1 MRQQYHIWQSALSKG
16 QINEILN
23 LVDNNSLFNA
33 PVFSSNKLIQKKRS
47 SKICWINQS
56 WVQELLWEYILE
68 ANKKTFHVDVINK
81 SEIQFT
87 EYRSDEGG
95 KYDWHHDVNWNGQD
109 GLDRK
114 LSISI
119 QLSDKLDYEGGDFEF
134 EEIKSS
140 MDFKGIGTIIIFP
153 SYLRH
158 RITKVTSGTRRS
170 LVAWFYGPN
179 WKVFIF
185 FLKYLTFI
193 IN

>member
-1 MRQQYHIWQSALSKG
+1 MRQQFHIWQSALSKE
-16 QINEILN
+16 QIIEILN
-23 LVDNNSLFNA
+23 LVDNNSLLNA
-33 PVFSSNKLIQKKRS
+33 PVFSSSKLIQKKRS
-47 SKICWINQS
+47 SKIYWINES

-68 ANKKTFHVDVINK
+68 ANQKTFHVDVINK

-95 KYDWHHDVNWNGQD
+95 KYDWHHDVNWNGQE

-119 QLSDKLDYEGGDFEF
+119 QLSDKLDYEGGNFEF
-134 EEIKSS
+134 EEFTSS
-140 MDFKGIGTIIIFP
+140 MDFKEIGTIIIFP

-158 RITKVTSGTRRS
+158 RVTKVTSGTRRS

-179 WKVFIF
+179 WK
-185 FLKYLTFI
+185 
-193 IN
+193 

>member
-1 MRQQYHIWQSALSKG
+1 MRQQFHIWQSALSKE
-16 QINEILN
+16 QIIEILN
-23 LVDNNSLFNA
+23 LVDNNSLLNA
-33 PVFSSNKLIQKKRS
+33 PVFSSSKSIQKKRS
-47 SKICWINQS
+47 SKIYWINES
-56 WVQELLWEYILE
+56 WVQKLLWEYILE

-95 KYDWHHDVNWNGQD
+95 KYDWHHDVNWNAQE

-119 QLSDKLDYEGGDFEF
+119 QLSDKTDYLGGDFEF
-134 EEIKSS
+134 EEINSS

-158 RITKVTSGTRRS
+158 RVTKVTSGTRRS

-179 WKVFIF
+179 WK
-185 FLKYLTFI
+185 
-193 IN
+193 

>member
-1 MRQQYHIWQSALSKG
+1 MRQQFHIWQSALSKQ

-33 PVFSSNKLIQKKRS
+33 PVFSSSKSIQKKRS
-47 SKICWINQS
+47 SKICWVNES

-81 SEIQFT
+81 SRIQFT

-109 GLDRK
+109 DMDRK

-119 QLSDKLDYEGGDFEF
+119 QLSDKTDYLGGDFEF
-134 EEIKSS
+134 EEINSS

-158 RITKVTSGTRRS
+158 RVTKVTSGTRRS
-170 LVAWFYGPN
+170 LVAWFYGPS
-179 WKVFIF
+179 WK
-185 FLKYLTFI
+185 
-193 IN
+193 

>member
-1 MRQQYHIWQSALSKG
+1 MRQQFHIWQSALSKQ

-33 PVFSSNKLIQKKRS
+33 PVFSSSKSIQKKRS
-47 SKICWINQS
+47 SKICWVNES

-95 KYDWHHDVNWNGQD
+95 KYDWHHDVNWNAQE

-119 QLSDKLDYEGGDFEF
+119 QLSDKTDYLGGDFEF
-134 EEIKSS
+134 EEINSS

-158 RITKVTSGTRRS
+158 RVTKVTSGTRRS

-179 WKVFIF
+179 WK
-185 FLKYLTFI
+185 
-193 IN
+193 

>member
-1 MRQQYHIWQSALSKG
+1 M
-16 QINEILN
+16 
-23 LVDNNSLFNA
+23 
-33 PVFSSNKLIQKKRS
+33 
-47 SKICWINQS
+47 
-56 WVQELLWEYILE
+56 WEYILE

-119 QLSDKLDYEGGDFEF
+119 QLSDKTDYLGGDFEF
-134 EEIKSS
+134 EEINSS

-158 RITKVTSGTRRS
+158 RVTKVTSGTRRS
-170 LVAWFYGPN
+170 LVAWFYGPS
-179 WKVFIF
+179 WK
-185 FLKYLTFI
+185 
-193 IN
+193 

>member
-1 MRQQYHIWQSALSKG
+1 MRQQFHIWQSALSKE
-16 QINEILN
+16 QIIEILN
-23 LVDNNSLFNA
+23 LVDNNSLLNA
-33 PVFSSNKLIQKKRS
+33 PVFSSSKSIQKKRS
-47 SKICWINQS
+47 SKICWVNES

-95 KYDWHHDVNWNGQD
+95 KYDWHHDVNWNAQE

-119 QLSDKLDYEGGDFEF
+119 QLSDKTDYLGGDFEF
-134 EEIKSS
+134 EEINSS

-158 RITKVTSGTRRS
+158 RVTKVTSGTRRS

-179 WKVFIF
+179 WK
-185 FLKYLTFI
+185 
-193 IN
+193 

>member
-1 MRQQYHIWQSALSKG
+1 MRQQFHIWQSALSKE

-33 PVFSSNKLIQKKRS
+33 PVFSSSKSIQKKRS
-47 SKICWINQS
+47 SKIYWINES
-56 WVQELLWEYILE
+56 WVQKLLWEYILE

-87 EYRSDEGG
+87 EYRSHEGG
-95 KYDWHHDVNWNGQD
+95 KYDWHHDVNWNAQE

-119 QLSDKLDYEGGDFEF
+119 QLSDKTDYLGGDFEF
-134 EEIKSS
+134 EEINSS

-158 RITKVTSGTRRS
+158 RVTKVTSGTRRS

-179 WKVFIF
+179 WK
-185 FLKYLTFI
+185 
-193 IN
+193 

>member
-1 MRQQYHIWQSALSKG
+1 MRQQFHIWQSDLSKQ

-33 PVFSSNKLIQKKRS
+33 PVFSSSKSIQKKRS
-47 SKICWINQS
+47 SRICWVNES

-87 EYRSDEGG
+87 EYRSHEGG
-95 KYDWHHDVNWNGQD
+95 KYDWHHDVNWNAQE

-119 QLSDKLDYEGGDFEF
+119 QLSDKTDYEGGDLEF
-134 EEIKSS
+134 ESINSS
-140 MDFKGIGTIIIFP
+140 MDGKGIGTIIIFP

-158 RITKVTSGTRRS
+158 RVTKVTSGTRRS

-179 WKVFIF
+179 WK
-185 FLKYLTFI
+185 
-193 IN
+193 

>member
-1 MRQQYHIWQSALSKG
+1 MRQQFHIWQSALSKE

-23 LVDNNSLFNA
+23 LVDNNSLLNA
-33 PVFSSNKLIQKKRS
+33 PVFSSSKLIQKKRS
-47 SKICWINQS
+47 SKIYWINES

-68 ANKKTFHVDVINK
+68 ANKKTFHFDVINK

-87 EYRSDEGG
+87 EYRSNEGG
-95 KYDWHHDVNWNGQD
+95 KYDWHHDVNWNGQE

-119 QLSDKLDYEGGDFEF
+119 QLSDKLDYEGGNFEF
-134 EEIKSS
+134 EEITSS
-140 MDFKGIGTIIIFP
+140 MDFREIGTIIIFP

-158 RITKVTSGTRRS
+158 RITKVTSGIRRS

-179 WKVFIF
+179 WK
-185 FLKYLTFI
+185 
-193 IN
+193 

>member
-1 MRQQYHIWQSALSKG
+1 MRQQFHIWQSDLSKQ

-33 PVFSSNKLIQKKRS
+33 PVFSSSKSIQKKRS
-47 SKICWINQS
+47 SKICWVNES

-95 KYDWHHDVNWNGQD
+95 KYDWHHDVNWNAQE

-119 QLSDKLDYEGGDFEF
+119 QLSDKTDYLGGDFEF
-134 EEIKSS
+134 EEINSS

-158 RITKVTSGTRRS
+158 RVTKVTSGTRRS

-179 WKVFIF
+179 WK
-185 FLKYLTFI
+185 
-193 IN
+193 

>member
-1 MRQQYHIWQSALSKG
+1 MRQQFHIWQSALSKE

-23 LVDNNSLFNA
+23 LVDNNSLLNA
-33 PVFSSNKLIQKKRS
+33 PVFSSSKLIQKKRS
-47 SKICWINQS
+47 SQIYWINES

-95 KYDWHHDVNWNGQD
+95 KYDWHHDVNWNGQE

-119 QLSDKLDYEGGDFEF
+119 QLSDKLDYEGGNFEF
-134 EEIKSS
+134 EEITSS
-140 MDFKGIGTIIIFP
+140 MDFKEIGTIIIFP

-158 RITKVTSGTRRS
+158 RVTKVTSGTRRS

-179 WKVFIF
+179 WK
-185 FLKYLTFI
+185 
-193 IN
+193 

>member
-1 MRQQYHIWQSALSKG
+1 MRQQFHIWQSALSKE
-16 QINEILN
+16 QIIEILN
-23 LVDNNSLFNA
+23 LVDNNSLLNA
-33 PVFSSNKLIQKKRS
+33 PVFSSSKLIQKKRS
-47 SKICWINQS
+47 SKIYWINES

-68 ANKKTFHVDVINK
+68 ANQKTFHVDVINK

-95 KYDWHHDVNWNGQD
+95 KYDWHHDVNWNGQE

-119 QLSDKLDYEGGDFEF
+119 QLSDKLDYKGGNFEF
-134 EEIKSS
+134 EEFTSS
-140 MDFKGIGTIIIFP
+140 MDFKEIGTIIIFP

-158 RITKVTSGTRRS
+158 RVTKVTSGTRRS

-179 WKVFIF
+179 WK
-185 FLKYLTFI
+185 
-193 IN
+193 

>member
-1 MRQQYHIWQSALSKG
+1 MRQQFHIWQSALSKE
-16 QINEILN
+16 QIIEILN
-23 LVDNNSLFNA
+23 LVDNNSLLNA
-33 PVFSSNKLIQKKRS
+33 PVFSSSKSIQKKRS
-47 SKICWINQS
+47 SKIYWINES
-56 WVQELLWEYILE
+56 WVQKLLWEYILE

-87 EYRSDEGG
+87 EYRSHEGG
-95 KYDWHHDVNWNGQD
+95 KYYWHHDVNWNAQE

-119 QLSDKLDYEGGDFEF
+119 QLSDKTDYLGGDFEF
-134 EEIKSS
+134 EEINSS

-158 RITKVTSGTRRS
+158 RVTKVTSGTRRS

-179 WKVFIF
+179 WK
-185 FLKYLTFI
+185 
-193 IN
+193 

>member
-1 MRQQYHIWQSALSKG
+1 MRQQFHIWQSALSKE
-16 QINEILN
+16 QIIEILN
-23 LVDNNSLFNA
+23 LVDNNSLLNA
-33 PVFSSNKLIQKKRS
+33 PVFSSSKSIQKKRS
-47 SKICWINQS
+47 SKIYWINES
-56 WVQELLWEYILE
+56 WVQKLLWEYILE

-87 EYRSDEGG
+87 EYRSHEGG
-95 KYDWHHDVNWNGQD
+95 KYDWHHDVNWNAQE

-119 QLSDKLDYEGGDFEF
+119 QLSDKTDYLGGDFEF
-134 EEIKSS
+134 EEINSS

-158 RITKVTSGTRRS
+158 RVTKVTSGTRRS

-179 WKVFIF
+179 WK
-185 FLKYLTFI
+185 
-193 IN
+193 

>member
-1 MRQQYHIWQSALSKG
+1 MRQQFHIWQSALSKQ

-33 PVFSSNKLIQKKRS
+33 PVFSSSKSIQKKRS
-47 SKICWINQS
+47 SKICWVNES

-95 KYDWHHDVNWNGQD
+95 KYDWHHDVNWNAQE

-119 QLSDKLDYEGGDFEF
+119 QLSDKTDYLGGDFEF
-134 EEIKSS
+134 EEINSS

-158 RITKVTSGTRRS
+158 RVTKVTSGTRRS
-170 LVAWFYGPN
+170 LVAWFYGPS
-179 WKVFIF
+179 WK
-185 FLKYLTFI
+185 
-193 IN
+193 

>member
-1 MRQQYHIWQSALSKG
+1 MRQQFHIWQSALSKE

-23 LVDNNSLFNA
+23 LVDNNSLLNA
-33 PVFSSNKLIQKKRS
+33 PVFSSSKSIQKKRS
-47 SKICWINQS
+47 SKICWVNES

-95 KYDWHHDVNWNGQD
+95 KYDWHHDVNWNAQE

-119 QLSDKLDYEGGDFEF
+119 QLSDKTDYLGGDFEF
-134 EEIKSS
+134 EEINSS

-158 RITKVTSGTRRS
+158 RVTKVTSGTRRS

-179 WKVFIF
+179 WK
-185 FLKYLTFI
+185 
-193 IN
+193 

>member
-1 MRQQYHIWQSALSKG
+1 MRQQFHIWQSALSKE
-16 QINEILN
+16 QIIEILN
-23 LVDNNSLFNA
+23 LVDNNSLLNA
-33 PVFSSNKLIQKKRS
+33 PVFSSSKSIQKKRS
-47 SKICWINQS
+47 SKIYWINES
-56 WVQELLWEYILE
+56 WVQKLLWEYILE

-87 EYRSDEGG
+87 EYRSHEGG
-95 KYDWHHDVNWNGQD
+95 KYDWHHDVNWNAQE

-119 QLSDKLDYEGGDFEF
+119 QLSDKTDYEGGDFEF

-140 MDFKGIGTIIIFP
+140 MDFKAIGTIIIFP

-158 RITKVTSGTRRS
+158 RVTKVTSGTRRS

-179 WKVFIF
+179 WK
-185 FLKYLTFI
+185 
-193 IN
+193 

>member
-1 MRQQYHIWQSALSKG
+1 MRQQFHIWQSALSKE

-23 LVDNNSLFNA
+23 LVDNNFLLNA
-33 PVFSSNKLIQKKRS
+33 PVFSSSKLIQKKRS
-47 SKICWINQS
+47 SKIYWINES

-68 ANKKTFHVDVINK
+68 ANKKTFHFDVINK

-95 KYDWHHDVNWNGQD
+95 KYDWHHDVNWNGQE

-119 QLSDKLDYEGGDFEF
+119 QLSDKLDYEGGNFEF
-134 EEIKSS
+134 EEITSS
-140 MDFKGIGTIIIFP
+140 MDFKEIGTIIIFP

-158 RITKVTSGTRRS
+158 RVTKVTLGTRRS

-179 WKVFIF
+179 WK
-185 FLKYLTFI
+185 
-193 IN
+193 

>member
-1 MRQQYHIWQSALSKG
+1 MRQQFHIWQSALSKQ
-16 QINEILN
+16 QIIKILN
-23 LVDNNSLFNA
+23 LVDNNSLLNA
-33 PVFSSNKLIQKKRS
+33 PVFSSSKSIQKKRS
-47 SKICWINQS
+47 SKICWMNES
-56 WVQELLWEYILE
+56 WVQKLLWEYILE

-95 KYDWHHDVNWNGQD
+95 KYDWHHDVNWNAQE

-119 QLSDKLDYEGGDFEF
+119 QLSDKTDYEGGDFEF
-134 EEIKSS
+134 EEVKSS
-140 MDFKGIGTIIIFP
+140 MDFKAIGTIIIFP

-158 RITKVTSGTRRS
+158 RVTKVTSGTRRS

-179 WKVFIF
+179 WK
-185 FLKYLTFI
+185 
-193 IN
+193 

>member
-1 MRQQYHIWQSALSKG
+1 MRQQFHIWQSALSKE

-33 PVFSSNKLIQKKRS
+33 PVFSSSKSIQKKRS
-47 SKICWINQS
+47 SKICWVNES

-68 ANKKTFHVDVINK
+68 ANKKTFHIDVINK

-87 EYRSDEGG
+87 EYRSHEGG
-95 KYDWHHDVNWNGQD
+95 KYDWHHDVNWNAQE

-119 QLSDKLDYEGGDFEF
+119 QLSDKTDYLGGDFEL
-134 EEIKSS
+134 EEINSS

-158 RITKVTSGTRRS
+158 RVTKVTSGTRRS

-179 WKVFIF
+179 WK
-185 FLKYLTFI
+185 
-193 IN
+193 

>member
-1 MRQQYHIWQSALSKG
+1 MRQQFHIWQSALSKE
-16 QINEILN
+16 QIIEILN
-23 LVDNNSLFNA
+23 LVDNNSLLNA
-33 PVFSSNKLIQKKRS
+33 PVFSSSKSIQKKRS
-47 SKICWINQS
+47 SKIYWINES
-56 WVQELLWEYILE
+56 WVQKILWKYILE

-87 EYRSDEGG
+87 EYRSHEGG
-95 KYDWHHDVNWNGQD
+95 KYDWHHDVNWNAQE

-119 QLSDKLDYEGGDFEF
+119 QLSDKTDYEGGDFAF

-158 RITKVTSGTRRS
+158 RVTKVTSGTRRS

-179 WKVFIF
+179 WK
-185 FLKYLTFI
+185 
-193 IN
+193 

>member
-1 MRQQYHIWQSALSKG
+1 MRQQFHIWQSDLSKQ

-33 PVFSSNKLIQKKRS
+33 PVFSSSKSIQKKRS
-47 SKICWINQS
+47 SKICWVNES

-95 KYDWHHDVNWNGQD
+95 KYDWHHDVNWNAQE

-119 QLSDKLDYEGGDFEF
+119 QLSDKTDYLGGDFEF
-134 EEIKSS
+134 EEINSS
-140 MDFKGIGTIIIFP
+140 MDFKGIGTVIIFP

-158 RITKVTSGTRRS
+158 RVTLVTSGTRRS
-170 LVAWFYGPN
+170 LVAWFYGPS
-179 WKVFIF
+179 WK
-185 FLKYLTFI
+185 
-193 IN
+193 

>member
-1 MRQQYHIWQSALSKG
+1 MRQQFHIWQSALSKQ
-16 QINEILN
+16 QIIKILN
-23 LVDNNSLFNA
+23 LVDNNSLFSA
-33 PVFSSNKLIQKKRS
+33 PVFSSNKSIQKKRN

-68 ANKKTFHVDVINK
+68 ANNKTFHVDVINK
-81 SEIQFT
+81 SEIQYT

-119 QLSDKLDYEGGDFEF
+119 QLSDKLDYKGGDFEF
-134 EEIKSS
+134 EEINSS
-140 MDFKGIGTIIIFP
+140 MDFKCIGTIIIFP

-179 WKVFIF
+179 WK
-185 FLKYLTFI
+185 
-193 IN
+193 

>member
-1 MRQQYHIWQSALSKG
+1 MRQQFHIWQSALSKE
-16 QINEILN
+16 QIIEILN
-23 LVDNNSLFNA
+23 LVDNNSLLNA
-33 PVFSSNKLIQKKRS
+33 PVFSSSKSIQKKRS
-47 SKICWINQS
+47 SKIYWINES
-56 WVQELLWEYILE
+56 WVQKLLWEYILE
-68 ANKKTFHVDVINK
+68 ANKKTFHVDVINQ

-95 KYDWHHDVNWNGQD
+95 KYDWHHDVNWNAQE

-119 QLSDKLDYEGGDFEF
+119 QLSDKTDYLGGDFEF
-134 EEIKSS
+134 EEINSS

-158 RITKVTSGTRRS
+158 RVTKVTSGTRRS

-179 WKVFIF
+179 WK
-185 FLKYLTFI
+185 
-193 IN
+193 

>member
-1 MRQQYHIWQSALSKG
+1 MRQQFHIWQSALSKE
-16 QINEILN
+16 QIIEILN
-23 LVDNNSLFNA
+23 LVDNNSLLNA
-33 PVFSSNKLIQKKRS
+33 PVFSSSKSIQKKRS
-47 SKICWINQS
+47 SKIYWINES
-56 WVQELLWEYILE
+56 WVQKLLWEYIVE
-68 ANKKTFHVDVINK
+68 ANKKTFHVDVINQ

-95 KYDWHHDVNWNGQD
+95 KYDWHHDVNWNAQE

-119 QLSDKLDYEGGDFEF
+119 QLSDKTDYEGGDFEF

-140 MDFKGIGTIIIFP
+140 MDFKAIGTIIIFP

-158 RITKVTSGTRRS
+158 RVTKVTSGTRRS

-179 WKVFIF
+179 WK
-185 FLKYLTFI
+185 
-193 IN
+193 

>member
-1 MRQQYHIWQSALSKG
+1 MRQQFHIWQSALSKE

-23 LVDNNSLFNA
+23 LVDNNSLLNA
-33 PVFSSNKLIQKKRS
+33 PVFSSSKLIQKKRS
-47 SKICWINQS
+47 SKIYWINES

-68 ANKKTFHVDVINK
+68 ANKKTFHFDVINK

-95 KYDWHHDVNWNGQD
+95 KYDWHHDVNWNGQE

-119 QLSDKLDYEGGDFEF
+119 QLSDKFDYEGGNFEF
-134 EEIKSS
+134 EEITSS
-140 MDFKGIGTIIIFP
+140 MDFKEIGTIIIFP

-158 RITKVTSGTRRS
+158 RVTKVT
-170 LVAWFYGPN
+170 
-179 WKVFIF
+179 
-185 FLKYLTFI
+185 
-193 IN
+193 